1 MVLKCNFNEKPI
13 FSLKQCT
20 KNLAITRF
28 FWFPCILNFETALA
42 WTLVLSLMKSVYLL
56 FISTRKQTLNKVM
69 SRRHV
74 QNPRQSCSG
83 VLFIFDLLLKTC
95 SWIFFCSS
103 FKIILSYLAK
113 TDWIKRP
120 MEHRQKRRETWRRWA
135 EEIACINENNK
146 GGWSTWGS
154 RLERGITVCEAK
166 GLKIRQGE

>member
-1 MVLKCNFNEKPI
+1 MYKEPRYNEVLLISMYFK
-13 FSLKQCT
+13 LWDR
-20 KNLAITRF
+20 AG
-28 FWFPCILNFETALA
+28 LNTSFVTY
-42 WTLVLSLMKSVYLL
+42 KSVYLL

-74 QNPRQSCSG
+74 QNPRQSCFG

-95 SWIFFCSS
+95 SWIFFCS
-103 FKIILSYLAK
+103 SYLAK

-154 RLERGITVCEAK
+154 WLERGITVCEAK